1 MLYKTVLTQEKDGFC
16 QIENP
21 EGKDN
26 SGTIFDF
33 LNISVLTY
41 PRHGLKRAEIC
52 NSELNL
58 KPDYF
63 GRRLIESL
71 WANTYVITIIE

>member
-1 MLYKTVLTQEKDGFC
+1 MKFSLQTCFIFLLYKTVLTQEKDGFC

-33 LNISVLTY
+33 LNMSV
-41 PRHGLKRAEIC
+41 
-52 NSELNL
+52 
-58 KPDYF
+58 
-63 GRRLIESL
+63 
-71 WANTYVITIIE
+71 